1 MIGSVERYSSATGRR
16 RANVFGGR
24 LMRVVLIAFVL
35 YLIVF
40 GFVASTYRI
49 ESVSM
54 EPGLLPADRVIV
66 SSLSFGARVPF
77 LQSRLPGLGV
87 PERGDLVVIR
97 PPFLEEPGI
106 LWRVVEPLASFLSL
120 QKATLHRDLYGSR
133 VNSYMVKR
141 IVGMPGDTVRM
152 KDYTLMIRPRG
163 AADFVPEQQL
173 IQARYQLLTT
183 LAAKGWSGSLPMSGN
198 GGEVTLRAG
207 EYFVLGDNRPESS
220 DSRSWGVLAAERIVG
235 KLIYRYW
242 PPRSIGKL

>member
-1 MIGSVERYSSATGRR
+1 MIGSVERYSSPTGKR
-16 RANVFGGR
+16 RASVFGGR
-24 LMRVVLIAFVL
+24 LARVVVIAFVL
-35 YLIVF
+35 YLVVF

-54 EPGLLPADRVIV
+54 EPGLLPSDRVIV

-106 LWRVVEPLASFLSL
+106 LWRTLEPVASFLSL

-141 IVGMPGDTVRM
+141 IIGMPGDTVRM
-152 KDYTLMIRPRG
+152 KDYTLMIKPPG
-163 AADFVPEQQL
+163 AADFLPEQQL
-173 IQARYQLLTT
+173 IQAHYELRTT
-183 LAAKGWSGSLPMSGN
+183 LTARGWSGSLPFSGN
-198 GGEVTLRAG
+198 GSEVTLQAG

-220 DSRSWGVLAAERIVG
+220 DSRSWGALAAERIVG

>member
-1 MIGSVERYSSATGRR
+1 MIGSVERYSSPTGRR
-16 RANVFGGR
+16 RVNVLGGR
-24 LMRVVLIAFVL
+24 LMRVLIIAFVL

-49 ESVSM
+49 ESASM
-54 EPGLLPADRVIV
+54 EPGLLPSDRVIV

-77 LQSRLPGLGV
+77 FQSRLPGLGV
-87 PERGDLVVIR
+87 PARGDLVVIR
-97 PPFLEEPGI
+97 PPFLEEPGL
-106 LWRVVEPLASFLSL
+106 LWRIAEPLAAFLSL

-133 VNSYMVKR
+133 VNAYMVKR

-152 KDYTLMIRPRG
+152 KDYILLIKPRG

-173 IQARYQLLTT
+173 IPVRYQVLTSLT
-183 LAAKGWSGSLPMSGN
+183 ARGWSASLPFSGN
-198 GGEVTLRAG
+198 GGEQVLQAG
-207 EYFVLGDNRPESS
+207 EYFVLGDNRPDSS
-220 DSRSWGVLAAERIVG
+220 DSRSWGALAAERIVG

>member
-1 MIGSVERYSSATGRR
+1 MIGSVERYSSSTGRR

-24 LMRVVLIAFVL
+24 LLRVAIIAFVL

-40 GFVASTYRI
+40 GFIASTYRI

-54 EPGLLPADRVIV
+54 EPGLLPSDRVIV
-66 SSLSFGARVPF
+66 SALSFGARVPL
-77 LQSRLPGLGV
+77 LQSRLPGLGA

-97 PPFLEEPGI
+97 PPFLEEPGL
-106 LWRVVEPLASFLSL
+106 LWRILEPLASFLSL

-133 VNSYMVKR
+133 VNAYMVKR
-141 IVGMPGDTVRM
+141 IIGMPGDTVRM
-152 KDYTLMIRPRG
+152 KDYLLLIKPRG
-163 AADFVPEQQL
+163 ATDFVPEQQL
-173 IQARYQLLTT
+173 IPVRYQVLTSLT
-183 LAAKGWSGSLPMSGN
+183 AKGWSASLPLSGN
-198 GGEVTLRAG
+198 GSELVLQPG

-220 DSRSWGVLAAERIVG
+220 DSRSWGALAAERIVG

>member
-1 MIGSVERYSSATGRR
+1 MIGSVERYSPSTGRKR
-16 RANVFGGR
+16 TNVFGGR
-24 LMRVVLIAFVL
+24 LLRVILIAFIL

-40 GFVASTYRI
+40 EFFASTYRI

-54 EPGLLPADRVIV
+54 EPGLHPSDRVIV

-77 LQSRLPGLGV
+77 LQSRLPGLGA

-97 PPFLEEPGI
+97 PPFLEEQGI
-106 LWRVVEPLASFLSL
+106 LWRIVEPLASFLSL
-120 QKATLHRDLYGSR
+120 QRVTLHRDLYGSR
-133 VNSYMVKR
+133 VNPFMVKR

-152 KDYTLMIRPRG
+152 RDYTLMIKPQG

-173 IQARYQLLTT
+173 IGSRYQLLTT
-183 LAAKGWSGSLPMSGN
+183 LPGKGWSGSLPISGN
-198 GGEVTLRAG
+198 SNEVTLQAD

-220 DSRSWGVLAAERIVG
+220 DSRSWGVLGGERIVG